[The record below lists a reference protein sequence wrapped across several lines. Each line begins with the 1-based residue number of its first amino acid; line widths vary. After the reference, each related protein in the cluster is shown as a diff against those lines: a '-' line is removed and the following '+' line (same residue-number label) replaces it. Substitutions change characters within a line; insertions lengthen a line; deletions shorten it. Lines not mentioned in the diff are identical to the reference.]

1 MSKEM
6 WVFHR
11 KICLNTGYNNR
22 HIMFIELTEI
32 ITDGL
37 QSYQNN
43 KNKLRKILVNVTKI
57 QSVYA
62 DTLGKTIIQLRRE
75 NIKTEESYEQVVTQI
90 KESMHNGNV

>member
-1 MSKEM
+1 
-6 WVFHR
+6 
-11 KICLNTGYNNR
+11 
-22 HIMFIELTEI
+22 MFIELTEI

-57 QSVYA
+57 QSVYP
-62 DTLGKTIIQLRRE
+62 DISGKTIIQLRRE

-90 KESMHNGNV
+90 KESIHYGNV